1 MKYEDLKILD
11 ELRSKGSISEEEYQ
25 REKEKILNS
34 EQYSVSN
41 QKPLW
46 GIDENTFLLLMHLS
60 QIVSWLII
68 PLIMWATNK
77 DMNENVN
84 KHGKNILNFSISYAI
99 YFTIS
104 AFLIFVLIGI
114 VTTFILSGLYLICII
129 IATIKA
135 ANGEYWKY
143 PFTIDF
149 IK

>member
-1 MKYEDLKILD
+1 MKYENLKILD
-11 ELRSKGSISEEEYQ
+11 ELRSKGSITEEEYQ
-25 REKEKILNS
+25 REKDRILNS
-34 EQYSVSN
+34 EQYNTGGS
-41 QKPLW
+41 KPLW

-60 QIVSWLII
+60 QIVSWIII

-77 DMNENVN
+77 DMNDNVD

-104 AFLIFVLIGI
+104 AFLIFILIGI
-114 VTTFILSGLYLICII
+114 VTTFILSGIYLICII
-129 IATIKA
+129 IATVKA

>member
-34 EQYSVSN
+34 EQYTTSN
-41 QKPLW
+41 RKPLW

-60 QIVSWLII
+60 QIVLWLII

-99 YFTIS
+99 YFIIS
-104 AFLIFVLIGI
+104 ALLIFVLIGI

>member
-25 REKEKILNS
+25 REKERILNS
-34 EQYSVSN
+34 EQYTASN

-60 QIVSWLII
+60 QFVSWLII

-77 DMNENVN
+77 DLNENVD

-104 AFLIFVLIGI
+104 AFLIFVLIGV
-114 VTTFILSGLYLICII
+114 VTIFILSGIYLICII